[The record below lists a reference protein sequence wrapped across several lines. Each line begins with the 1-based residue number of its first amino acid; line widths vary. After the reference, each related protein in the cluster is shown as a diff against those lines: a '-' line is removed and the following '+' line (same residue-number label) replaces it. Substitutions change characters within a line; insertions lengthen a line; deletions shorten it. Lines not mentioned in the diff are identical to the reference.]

1 MIGKKL
7 NYLLAFLLIL
17 TFNINAMGRD
27 DKPANHRIDSA
38 LAKEN
43 CLVALK
49 SDNEGLV
56 ESAID
61 VLIMVKKTY
70 PTMDFEAADK
80 ELDRLSIEGE
90 TPSIRYKAQLASLYF
105 QYPGLFTGIN
115 DKIGN
120 SIAENYKLISSRL
133 AEKVLTYGK

>member
-7 NYLLAFLLIL
+7 NYLLAVLLIL
-17 TFNINAMGRD
+17 TFNISAFGKD
-27 DKPANHRIDSA
+27 DKPADQRIDSV

-43 CLVALK
+43 CLAALR
-49 SDNEGLV
+49 SDNRGLV

-61 VLIMVKKTY
+61 VMIMVKKVY
-70 PTMDFEAADK
+70 PAMDFKEADK
-80 ELDRLSIEGE
+80 ELNKLAVDGQ

-120 SIAENYKLISSRL
+120 SVAENYKLISSKL